1 MPLTRILHFLFFL
14 VGDTAAVKIVRERET
29 EREKMVQ
36 RLSKTGKKN
45 SVVTLGDIADVP
57 EPSVRY

>member
-1 MPLTRILHFLFFL
+1 M
-14 VGDTAAVKIVRERET
+14 KIVRERET

>member
-1 MPLTRILHFLFFL
+1 M
-14 VGDTAAVKIVRERET
+14 KIVRERET

-45 SVVTLGDIADVP
+45 SVVTLGDIAADVP